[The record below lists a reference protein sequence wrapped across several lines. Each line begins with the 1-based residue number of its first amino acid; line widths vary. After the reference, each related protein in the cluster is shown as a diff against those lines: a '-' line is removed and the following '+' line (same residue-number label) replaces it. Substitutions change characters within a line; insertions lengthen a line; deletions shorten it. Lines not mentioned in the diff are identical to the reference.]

1 MGNSFSPYPYLCSE
15 LVSIARKGASHSPTV
30 HGNLEA
36 IGERS
41 ALVFTEVPFR
51 RGVEISIQAGSRTLR
66 GRVEHC
72 RNDQPL
78 GCFIDVRLNPESRWS
93 QQWFTPQHLLSVS
106 AGNRTEEPAKVLTLE
121 SPSVTENFLPVTWL
135 PKCKLRHALSCVRT
149 GASPSGGSLVAVSD
163 SALRQVVG

>member
-15 LVSIARKGASHSPTV
+15 LVSIARKGSQAV

-41 ALVFTEVPFR
+41 AQVLTEVPFR
-51 RGVEISIQAGSRTLR
+51 RGAEISIHAGSHILR
-66 GRVEHC
+66 GNVERC
-72 RNDQPL
+72 RDDQPL

-93 QQWFTPQHLLSVS
+93 LQWFKPLHLLAVGTGS
-106 AGNRTEEPAKVLTLE
+106 RTEDQSRVLTLE
-121 SPSVTENFLPVTWL
+121 GPSVTENFLRAGWHPR
-135 PKCKLRHALSCVRT
+135 CKLRHALSLT
-149 GASPSGGSLVAVSD
+149 GGSLVAVSD